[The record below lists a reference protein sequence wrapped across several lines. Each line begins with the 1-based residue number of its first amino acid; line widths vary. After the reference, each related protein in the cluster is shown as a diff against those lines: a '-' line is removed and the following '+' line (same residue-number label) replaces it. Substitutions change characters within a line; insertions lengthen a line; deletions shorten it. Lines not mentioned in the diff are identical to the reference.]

1 MAWAF
6 TSTCKRCVAGL
17 HALGEALFCS
27 GHGTVAG
34 EVGVIFGAEAFDDIG
49 ACGFVV
55 GVAQDER
62 ISEDAVLAIDVDGD
76 LAGLGLAGGAR
87 AFVSEADIS
96 IGEAGESC
104 GRSGVLGLGVGRMGC
119 ANDDGHCLLSSGVVS
134 GPGPDFVL
142 NLCPSARPGRGG
154 GKKNRCGWCGRSEA
168 SHGRVD
174 SSCGEGGEEPLV
186 SP

>member
-1 MAWAF
+1 LISSMMRWLGPAPAHANDAF
-6 TSTCKRCVAGL
+6 AGL
-17 HALGEALFCS
+17 HALGEALCYS

-49 ACGFVV
+49 ACGLVV

-87 AFVSEADIS
+87 AFVSEAIS
-96 IGEAGESC
+96 IGEVGESC
-104 GRSGVLGLGVGRMGC
+104 GRRGVLGLGVGRMGC
-119 ANDDGHCLLSSGVVS
+119 ASDDGHCLLSSGVVS

-142 NLCPSARPGRGG
+142 NLCPSARPVRGQE
-154 GKKNRCGWCGRSEA
+154 KSMRVVRAQRSEP
-168 SHGRVD
+168 R
-174 SSCGEGGEEPLV
+174 PR
-186 SP
+186 

>member
-1 MAWAF
+1 MAWALAHANDAF
-6 TSTCKRCVAGL
+6 AGL
-17 HALGEALFCS
+17 HALGEASFCS

-62 ISEDAVLAIDVDGD
+62 ISEDAVLAGAAGKPKPGEIAADID
-76 LAGLGLAGGAR
+76 R

-134 GPGPDFVL
+134 GQGPDFVL
-142 NLCPSARPGRGG
+142 NLCPSARPGREE
-154 GKKNRCGWCGRSEA
+154 GKKNRCGWRRAQRSEP
-168 SHGRVD
+168 R
-174 SSCGEGGEEPLV
+174 PR
-186 SP
+186 

>member
-1 MAWAF
+1 MAWAS
-6 TSTCKRCVAGL
+6 TSTCKRCVRRSSRTRRGL
-17 HALGEALFCS
+17 VLPRPWDRRRR
-27 GHGTVAG
+27 
-34 EVGVIFGAEAFDDIG
+34 VGVMFGAEAFDDIG
-49 ACGFVV
+49 GCGFAV
-55 GVAQDER
+55 GSRRMNEFPRMRFLRSMSTA
-62 ISEDAVLAIDVDGD
+62 ISP
-76 LAGLGLAGGAR
+76 GLGLPAAR
-87 AFVSEADIS
+87 AFVSEADIF

-154 GKKNRCGWCGRSEA
+154 GKINRCGWCGRSEA

-174 SSCGEGGEEPLV
+174 FSCGEGGEEPLV